1 MHCFRGVAP
10 VIHNLAIDDD
20 FVTDLDIVSGRV
32 FLVAQVEDAVHI
44 EFRSALAILGHIEGR
59 IAEGAALS
67 IGPIDLRN
75 LALDIDRAD
84 LVVIIFVGPGQVLD
98 RIGRTG
104 RVVRI
109 FEGSRTLG
117 LVAFTRG
124 HAAGLTV
131 QGVDVTAAL
140 ADGLRGV
147 ALEIGDL
154 ATDDDFVTDLDVR
167 TEGSRPLLVSQ
178 IVGLIDLERLRILRT
193 VLGNEEAC
201 ITVGSAGLEGRRN
214 RGDDTLDVI
223 RTGFL
228 VGSQRAGRS
237 RGAGRG
243 ERILKGTR
251 TFGLLAERAF
261 LVDQDG
267 LVVIAD
273 VHTDGTRPVVAFV
286 LQDRDGQDGVFV
298 ADAALRG
305 DIDPV
310 DGRDGFPVAGRVD
323 GHGVGTDA
331 GIEAQ
336 LGRSDLDLGQPEIL
350 LLFPAAGRGERSHRQ
365 EGHDEIS
372 DFHFIRNY

>member
-1 MHCFRGVAP
+1 M
-10 VIHNLAIDDD
+10 
-20 FVTDLDIVSGRV
+20 
-32 FLVAQVEDAVHI
+32 
-44 EFRSALAILGHIEGR
+44 
-59 IAEGAALS
+59 S
-67 IGPIDLRN
+67 IGSIICDLRD

-109 FEGSRTLG
+109 LEGTRTLG
-117 LVAFTRG
+117 LVTFTRG

-131 QGVDVTAAL
+131 QGVDVAASL
-140 ADGLRGV
+140 SDGLRGV

-154 ATDDDFVTDLDVR
+154 AIDDDFVTDLDIR
-167 TEGSRPLLVSQ
+167 TEGRRPLLVSQ
-178 IVGLIDLERLRILRT
+178 IVGLVNLERLRVLRP
-193 VLGNEEAC
+193 VLRNEEAC
-201 ITVGSAGLEGRRN
+201 ITVGSAGLESRRN
-214 RGDDTLDVI
+214 GGNDTLDVI

-228 VGSQRAGRS
+228 VGRQGAGRS

-243 ERILKGTR
+243 ERILEGTR
-251 TFGLLAERAF
+251 TFGLLAERTF

-310 DGRDGFPVAGRVD
+310 DGRDGFPVTGRVD

-372 DFHFIRNY
+372 DFHFICNY